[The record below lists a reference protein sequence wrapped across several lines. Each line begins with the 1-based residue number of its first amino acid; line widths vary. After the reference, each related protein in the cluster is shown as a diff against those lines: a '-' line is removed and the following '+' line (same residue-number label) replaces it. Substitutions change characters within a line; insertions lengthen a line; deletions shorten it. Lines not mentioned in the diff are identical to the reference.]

1 MHIHIT
7 DQNSDQRITW
17 SCTWSKS
24 KVNHACLT
32 TGPVNVHNRM
42 LALVFA
48 VVSADLGMMFLR
60 STVSFVQLCILLGV
74 EEMHREVT

>member
-1 MHIHIT
+1 M
-7 DQNSDQRITW
+7 N
-17 SCTWSKS
+17 C
-24 KVNHACLT
+24 ACLT
-32 TGPVNVHNRM
+32 TEPVNVHNTM

-48 VVSADLGMMFLR
+48 VASVDLGGMFLR